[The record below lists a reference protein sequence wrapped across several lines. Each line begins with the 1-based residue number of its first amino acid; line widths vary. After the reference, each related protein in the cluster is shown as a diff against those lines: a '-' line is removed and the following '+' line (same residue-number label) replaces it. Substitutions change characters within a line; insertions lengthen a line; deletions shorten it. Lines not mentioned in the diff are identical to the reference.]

1 MYKTELSGK
10 KPSCLKSLFAFHEAL
25 SSFKSPKRSTDG
37 GGEAGGGGVK
47 CAHRGAMFVSLM
59 SAVTSYRRE
68 IRTFAKFS

>member
-37 GGEAGGGGVK
+37 GGEAGGGGK
-47 CAHRGAMFVSLM
+47 M
-59 SAVTSYRRE
+59 SAPWCHVCQSNECCYELPT
-68 IRTFAKFS
+68 

>member
-37 GGEAGGGGVK
+37 GGEAGGGGGGGVK
-47 CAHRGAMFVSLM
+47 
-59 SAVTSYRRE
+59 
-68 IRTFAKFS
+68 

>member
-47 CAHRGAMFVSLM
+47 
-59 SAVTSYRRE
+59 
-68 IRTFAKFS
+68 